1 MSDVL
6 MASATYRLRQ
16 KLLLPQSAKPRRK
29 RSVADHSVFWR
40 PGQTLRISFIGTPC
54 PWLEKAIFDTACQWL
69 KYANLTFERLGNDAD
84 EAEIRIQTDVQ
95 EDVNYSFLGNQ
106 ALDVEGATMVLGVKL
121 SDPLFEPVVLHEFG
135 HALGMEHEH
144 QHPQANI
151 PWDLDRVRQLLATT
165 LADEANNPDH
175 LDDLIEEDLATQ
187 FLPLP
192 DNDDL
197 LILPYDR
204 QSIMHYRIRQKL
216 THHDFKTSQ
225 NLKISKKD
233 KRFMRLVYPA
243 SCKQHG

>member
-6 MASATYRLRQ
+6 VANAIYRLRQ
-16 KLLLPQSAKPRRK
+16 KLLSPQAVKSRKK

-54 PWLEKAIFDTACQWL
+54 PWLKKSIFDTACQWL
-69 KYANLTFERLGNDAD
+69 KYANLKFELLDNDVE

-95 EDVNYSFLGNQ
+95 EGVNFSFLGNQ
-106 ALDVEGATMVLGVKL
+106 ALDVDGATMALGVRL
-121 SDPLFEPVVLHEFG
+121 SDPLFESFVLHEFG

-151 PWDLDRVRQLLATT
+151 PWDLDAVRERLAAV
-165 LADEANNPDH
+165 LADEANSPDD
-175 LDDLIEEDLATQ
+175 LEDLIEKDLANQ

-192 DNDDL
+192 DNGDL
-197 LILPYDR
+197 LILPYDK

-216 THHDFKTSQ
+216 TSHAFKRSH

-243 SCKQHG
+243 SCK

>member
-6 MASATYRLRQ
+6 VANAIYRLRQ
-16 KLLLPQSAKPRRK
+16 KLQLPQAVKSRKK

-54 PWLEKAIFDTACQWL
+54 PWLKKSIFKTACQWL
-69 KYANLTFERLGNDAD
+69 KYANLKFELLDNDVD

-95 EDVNYSFLGNQ
+95 EGVSFSFLGTQ
-106 ALDVEGATMVLGVKL
+106 AQDVDGPTMALGSKL
-121 SDPLFEPVVLHEFG
+121 SDPLFESLVLHEFG

-151 PWDLDRVRQLLATT
+151 PWDLDAVRKLLAAV
-165 LADEANNPDH
+165 LADEASSPDE
-175 LDDLIEEDLATQ
+175 LADLIEEDLAIQ

-192 DNDDL
+192 DNGDL

-204 QSIMHYRIRQKL
+204 RSIMHYRIRQKL
-216 THHDFKTSQ
+216 THHAFKRSH

-243 SCKQHG
+243 SC

>member
-6 MASATYRLRQ
+6 VANAIYRLRQ
-16 KLLLPQSAKPRRK
+16 KLQLPQAMKPRKK

-54 PWLEKAIFDTACQWL
+54 PWLKNSIFDTACQWL
-69 KYANLTFERLGNDAD
+69 KYANLKFELLDNDVD

-95 EDVNYSFLGNQ
+95 EGVNFSFLGNQ
-106 ALDVEGATMVLGVKL
+106 ALDVDGATMALGVKL
-121 SDPLFEPVVLHEFG
+121 SDPLFEPFVLHEFG

-144 QHPQANI
+144 QHPRANI
-151 PWDLDRVRQLLATT
+151 PWDLDAVRQLLAAV
-165 LADEANNPDH
+165 LADEANSPDE
-175 LDDLIEEDLATQ
+175 LADLIEEDLAVQ

-192 DNDDL
+192 DNGDL
-197 LILPYDR
+197 LILPYDK

-216 THHDFKTSQ
+216 TRHAFKRSQ

-243 SCKQHG
+243 SCK

>member
-6 MASATYRLRQ
+6 VANATYRLRQ
-16 KLLLPQSAKPRRK
+16 KLQPPQAMKPRKK

-54 PWLEKAIFDTACQWL
+54 PWLKKAIFDTACQWL
-69 KYANLTFERLGNDAD
+69 KYANLTFELLDNNVN

-95 EDVNYSFLGNQ
+95 EGVNFSFLGNQ
-106 ALDVEGATMVLGVKL
+106 ALEVDGATMALGVKL
-121 SDPLFEPVVLHEFG
+121 SDPLFESYVLHEFG

-151 PWDLDRVRQLLATT
+151 PWDLDALRQLLAV
-165 LADEANNPDH
+165 LLVDDANNPDD
-175 LDDLIEEDLATQ
+175 LDELIEEDLATQ

-192 DNDDL
+192 DNSDL
-197 LILPYDR
+197 LILPYDS

-216 THHDFKTSQ
+216 THHGFKRSH

-233 KRFMRLVYPA
+233 KRFMHLVYPA
-243 SCKQHG
+243 SCK

>member
-6 MASATYRLRQ
+6 MANATYRLRQ
-16 KLLLPQSAKPRRK
+16 KLLLPQSAKSRRK

-40 PGQTLRISFIGTPC
+40 PGQTLRISFVGTPC
-54 PWLEKAIFDTACQWL
+54 PWLKKSIFDTACQWL
-69 KYANLTFERLGNDAD
+69 KYANLKFELLDNNVD

-95 EDVNYSFLGNQ
+95 EGVNFSFLGNQ
-106 ALDVEGATMVLGVKL
+106 ALDVDGATMALGVKL
-121 SDPLFEPVVLHEFG
+121 SDPLFEPFVLHEFG

-144 QHPQANI
+144 QHPRANI
-151 PWDLDRVRQLLATT
+151 PWDLGAVRQLLAAV
-165 LADEANNPDH
+165 LADEASSPDE
-175 LDDLIEEDLATQ
+175 LADLIEEDLAIQ

-192 DNDDL
+192 DNGDL

-216 THHDFKTSQ
+216 TRHAFKRSH

-243 SCKQHG
+243 SCK